1 MIEKS
6 RTETIVRVEVES
18 NVDIGN
24 LNLKGVGFNDKDE
37 MVMVNLPSSVET
49 RTTLNHLA
57 KMIEFGNRKI
67 FLGCGTRNNNVLKH
81 KRDFLVEQ
89 VFAMTCMLYPNL
101 DNLDVNLKLGLPPE
115 QFSQAQYQKELLEKF
130 EIGRNYNFKIDGKEK
145 NIIINNIQICIE
157 GYSAFVALAEDIQY
171 NGRDLLIMDIGGGTS
186 DACSFTYDFDLE
198 QFVPGVPVTATLGSI
213 DMIEKI
219 TNNMNSLYGADIKE
233 TQVDT
238 YIRKDKDELLH
249 GNNIYKISE
258 HIEVAKDT
266 VNLICNKFTNVY
278 GSLDNYSVLVVGGGA
293 KLFNLLAY
301 DKISNS
307 LEISDTDM
315 FYANAIGFALQ

>member
-6 RTETIVRVEVES
+6 RTETIVKVKAES

-57 KMIEFGNRKI
+57 KMIEFNGRKI

-89 VFAMTCMLYPNL
+89 VLAITCMLYPNL

-115 QFSQAQYQKELLEKF
+115 QFSQLKYQKELIEKF
-130 EIGRNYNFKIDGKEK
+130 EIGKNYNFKIDGREK
-145 NIIINNIQICIE
+145 NIVISNIQVCIE
-157 GYSAFVALAEDIQY
+157 GYSAFVALAEGIEY
-171 NGRDLLIMDIGGGTS
+171 TGRDLLIIDIGGGTS

-198 QFVPGVPVTATLGSI
+198 QFVPGIPITAPSGCI
-213 DMIEKI
+213 DMVEKI
-219 TNNMNSLYGADIKE
+219 TNSMNSVFGADIKE
-233 TQVDT
+233 AQVDT
-238 YIRKDKDELLH
+238 YIRKDRDELLH
-249 GNNIYKISE
+249 GNQTYKISE
-258 HIEVAKDT
+258 HIGVSRDVA
-266 VNLICNKFTNVY
+266 NLIYNKLTNTY
-278 GSLDNYSVLVVGGGA
+278 GSLDNYLVITVGGGA
-293 KLFNLLAY
+293 KLFNILVG
-301 DKISNS
+301 DKISNK